1 MAGHSKV
8 AGGGCDSLTLPAPA
22 KLNLFL
28 HITGRRDDGYH
39 CLQTIFQ
46 LLDWGD
52 EVHLQ
57 RLDGEQIER
66 LLPLPG
72 VREENDLSLRAAH
85 ALQDLARQEH
95 RPWSGAAV
103 ALNKQIPQ
111 GSGLGGASSDA
122 ATVLHGLNQMWG
134 CGFTVSELAQLGVGL
149 GADVPV
155 FVHGHSAW
163 AEGIGDELQA
173 LTLGERWYVLLF
185 PEEGA
190 STAELFSDPGLCRDA
205 RPVRPDDGQEHASLG
220 NAFLPVL
227 IKRSDTIA
235 RAVDRLAAYGEPR
248 LSGSGSTLFLEAAD
262 KLDANR
268 LTTALKKHYNVR
280 AVKGTDRSIL
290 FDCLPFRVETH

>member
-1 MAGHSKV
+1 MAGRNKV
-8 AGGGCDSLTLPAPA
+8 AGGQSGTLTLPAPA

-28 HITGRRDDGYH
+28 RITGRRADGYH
-39 CLQTIFQ
+39 SLQTVFQ

-52 EVHLQ
+52 EVRLQ
-57 RLDGEQIER
+57 RRDGEQIER

-72 VREENDLSLRAAH
+72 VREEDDLSVLAAR
-85 ALQDLARQEH
+85 ALQGLARRQR
-95 RPWSGAAV
+95 RPWAGAAIT
-103 ALNKQIPQ
+103 LNKQIPQ

-122 ATVLHGLNQMWG
+122 ATVLHGLNQLWG
-134 CGFTVSELAQLGVGL
+134 CGFTASQLAQLGVEL

-163 AEGIGDELQA
+163 AEGIGEQLHA
-173 LTLGERWYVLLF
+173 LELGERWYVLVF

-190 STAELFSDPGLCRDA
+190 STAELFSDPDLCRDA
-205 RPVRPDDGQEHASLG
+205 RPVEPGDGQHYAALG

-227 IKRSDTIA
+227 VKRSAAVA
-235 RAVDRLAAYGEPR
+235 RAVDRLVEYGEPR

-280 AVKGTDRSIL
+280 AVRGTDRSIL
-290 FDCLPFRVETH
+290 FDCLTFRIAKD